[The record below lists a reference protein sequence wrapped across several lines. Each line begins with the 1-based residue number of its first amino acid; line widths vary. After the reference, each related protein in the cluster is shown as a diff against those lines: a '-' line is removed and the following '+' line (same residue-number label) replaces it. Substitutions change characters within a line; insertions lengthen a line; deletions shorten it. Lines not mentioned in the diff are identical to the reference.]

1 MTAGR
6 PTSRRS
12 WPRAV
17 AEGAAAGVAGALV
30 TVTLLSLPLFGLAS
44 ILEPRRGTGRSFI
57 QTGLTV
63 VVLPSALVVGLA
75 VAVVAGRWRRR
86 GGRLPD

>member
-1 MTAGR
+1 M
-6 PTSRRS
+6 
-12 WPRAV
+12 

-75 VAVVAGRWRRR
+75 VAVLASRWRRR